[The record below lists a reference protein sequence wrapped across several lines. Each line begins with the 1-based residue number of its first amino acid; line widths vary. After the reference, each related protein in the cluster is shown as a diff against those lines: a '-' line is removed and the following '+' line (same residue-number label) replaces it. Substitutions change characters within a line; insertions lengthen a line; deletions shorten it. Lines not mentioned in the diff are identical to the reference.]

1 MQRQRFRFFE
11 RLRVRWA
18 EVDLQ
23 NIVFNGH
30 YLTYWDTAISGY
42 WRALGL
48 PYAQAMTHL
57 GGELLV
63 RKATL
68 EYLASAGYED
78 SLDVGMRCSS
88 LGNSSITFECCV
100 FRDAQALVSGD
111 LVYVYVDAQGRK
123 STAVPAALRQLL
135 QDYEAGQDLW
145 SLAWTESAGLPSEAP
160 ESAQLIM
167 TNRLGM
173 TIGQLHCRRHRE
185 STLLCAGPSCELTHL
200 HVEPGARGQGMGA
213 VLLAQAKQ
221 YAHTCGASTLWAY
234 VPSYRLSWF
243 TQYGFTP
250 KKPEAGEDTAASV
263 FVSCPLV

>member
-1 MQRQRFRFFE
+1 M
-11 RLRVRWA
+11 RWA

-48 PYAQAMTHL
+48 PYAQAMAQL

-78 SLDVGMRCSS
+78 SLDVGMRCSA

-100 FRDAQALVSGD
+100 FRDAQALVSGEM
-111 LVYVYVDAQGRK
+111 VYVFVDAQARK
-123 STAVPAALRQLL
+123 PMAVPAALRQLL

-145 SLAWTESAGLPSEAP
+145 TLAWTESAGLKPDAP

-173 TIGQLHCRRHRE
+173 TIGQLHCWHHRP
-185 STLLCAGPSCELTHL
+185 SPLPCAGPSCELTHL
-200 HVEPGARGQGMGA
+200 HIEPGVRGQGMGA
-213 VLLAQAKQ
+213 VMLAQARR
-221 YAHTCGASTLWAY
+221 YARTCGAVMLWAS
-234 VPSYRLSWF
+234 VPPYRLSWF
-243 TQYGFTP
+243 TQDGFTP
-250 KKPEAGEDTAASV
+250 QNPQAVQAPGGSV
-263 FVSCPLV
+263 LVTSALV